1 MSSSPKSDKV
11 TIFHRINKVKMKAG
25 ATAHDKRAGFIDP
38 KAMKAA
44 QAAIDDQE
52 DSYSSEIEAVIMRVD
67 SSWEDLKGEKDSKKQ
82 KKLKSELY
90 NYANNVK
97 DIAETFKYELM
108 GHFGKS
114 LRDFC
119 EKLDVEKDEHKI
131 IVQAHIDVMWIA
143 FQQNIKDHGGPVA
156 EELKAIVAKAI
167 EQHSA

>member
-1 MSSSPKSDKV
+1 MSSKKSSKV
-11 TIFHRINKVKMKAG
+11 KIFHRINKLKLKAG
-25 ATAHDKRAGFIDP
+25 AAPSDKRAGFIDQRAID
-38 KAMKAA
+38 KA
-44 QAAIDDQE
+44 QAAIDSKE
-52 DSYSSEIEAVIMRVD
+52 DSYSSEIEAVIVRVD
-67 SSWEDLKGEKDSKKQ
+67 SSWEDLKNEKDIKKH
-82 KKLKSELY
+82 KKLTSALY

-119 EKLDVEKDEHKI
+119 EKLDVSKDEHHV

-167 EQHSA
+167 EQHS